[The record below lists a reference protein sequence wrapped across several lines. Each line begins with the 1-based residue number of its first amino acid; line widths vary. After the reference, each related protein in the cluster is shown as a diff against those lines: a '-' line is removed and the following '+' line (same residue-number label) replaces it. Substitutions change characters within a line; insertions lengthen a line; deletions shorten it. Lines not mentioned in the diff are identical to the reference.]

1 MRYPASL
8 DAFGPQL
15 TSTLPQRQLI
25 TMKDNNQESSVPISK
40 KFIAAHVTLASIL
53 SPIFALPFVY
63 PIILLGAFQH
73 PPGNA
78 LNLLANEQFV
88 YNFTWSLRSSI
99 AWILISIFT
108 YGALSLPFT
117 IVFNSLL
124 WKWKISRHNFTWMMF
139 FIVSILMSGAI
150 YALIFWL
157 GSKSLRW
164 T

>member
-1 MRYPASL
+1 
-8 DAFGPQL
+8 
-15 TSTLPQRQLI
+15 
-25 TMKDNNQESSVPISK
+25 MKDNNQENSAPISK
-40 KFIAAHVTLASIL
+40 KFIVAHVTLASIL
-53 SPIFALPFVY
+53 SPIFSLPFVY

-73 PPGNA
+73 PPGKA

-117 IVFNSLL
+117 IAFNSLL
-124 WKWKISRHNFTWMMF
+124 WKWKINRHNFTWRMF
-139 FIVSILMSGAI
+139 FIVSILVSGAI
-150 YALIFWL
+150 YAVVFWL